1 MDRAVLCSSLI
12 DVEDYGNFVEQQN
25 KWEIRAMLGE
35 YFQVYFIRM
44 LIITFNYVFY
54 VNIVFK

>member
-1 MDRAVLCSSLI
+1 MLKTMATLSSNRI
-12 DVEDYGNFVEQQN
+12 SGKSVPYWV
-25 KWEIRAMLGE
+25 KVEIRAMLGE